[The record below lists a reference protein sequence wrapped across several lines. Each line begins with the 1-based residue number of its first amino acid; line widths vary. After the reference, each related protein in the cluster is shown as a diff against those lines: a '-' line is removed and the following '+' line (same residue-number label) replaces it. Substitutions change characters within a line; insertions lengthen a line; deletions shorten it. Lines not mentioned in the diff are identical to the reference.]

1 MTTKTAPLKDSF
13 DIYKEAME
21 ADLRIRPF
29 IRETPLEYSPHLSQI
44 GKSHVHL
51 KLENFQKTGSF
62 KLRGALNKL
71 LSLTPEQKKKGII
84 TASSGNHGIATAYG
98 LNKFNIDG
106 KIYLP
111 ETASEAKVNAL
122 RSTGAPI
129 DFYGDDCVLAE
140 IQARK
145 TAEKEG
151 KEYISAYNDVKI
163 IHGQATVAVE
173 LLNQMEDLDSV
184 LVPVGG
190 GGLIS
195 GIAGYLKSINPA
207 IEIFGCQP
215 FNSPVMYESV
225 KAGQII
231 DMVSL
236 PTLSEGSAGGIEEG
250 SLTFPLCQKYVD
262 DYILVTEDEIKEA
275 VRTVFLKHYMIIE
288 GAAALSVASYLKEK
302 KRFCGKNAVL
312 ILSGS
317 KLSEEAL
324 RTIFCQREQLQ

>member
-1 MTTKTAPLKDSF
+1 MATKTVLKKVSF
-13 DIYKEAME
+13 DVYNEALE
-21 ADLRIRPF
+21 AEQRIRPY

-44 GKSHVHL
+44 GKGHVFL
-51 KLENFQKTGSF
+51 KLENYQKTGSF

-71 LSLTPEQKKKGII
+71 LSLTPEQKRKGII
-84 TASSGNHGIATAYG
+84 TASSGNHGIATVYG
-98 LNKFNIDG
+98 LKRFNIAG

-111 ETASEAKVNAL
+111 ETASVAKVNTL
-122 RSTGAPI
+122 RSTGARI
-129 DFYGDDCVLAE
+129 EFYGDDCVLAE
-140 IQARK
+140 IHARE

-163 IHGQATVAVE
+163 IGGQATTATE
-173 LLNQMEDLDSV
+173 LINQMEDLDSV

-195 GIAGYLKSINPA
+195 GMAGYLKSINPT

-215 FNSPVMYESV
+215 SNSPVMYESV

-236 PTLSEGSAGGIEEG
+236 PTLSEGSAGGIEGG

-262 DYILVTEDEIKEA
+262 DFILVTEDEIKEA
-275 VRTVFLKHYMIIE
+275 IRTVYLKHYMIIE

-302 KRFCGKNAVL
+302 KRFYGKKAAL

-324 RTIFCQREQLQ
+324 RTIFCRREQLQ

>member
-1 MTTKTAPLKDSF
+1 MATKKVLKKVLIDVY
-13 DIYKEAME
+13 DEALE
-21 ADLRIRPF
+21 AEQRIRPY

-44 GKSHVHL
+44 GEGHVHL
-51 KLENFQKTGSF
+51 KLENYQKTGSF

-71 LSLTPEQKKKGII
+71 LSLTSEQKKKGII

-98 LNKFNIDG
+98 LKRFNIAG

-111 ETASEAKVNAL
+111 KTASLAKVNAL
-122 RSTGAPI
+122 RATGAQI
-129 DFYGDDCVLAE
+129 EFFGAECVLAE

-151 KEYISAYNDVKI
+151 KEYVSAYNDVKI
-163 IHGQATVAVE
+163 IGGQATVGIE
-173 LLNQMEDLDSV
+173 ILNQIKDLDSV

-190 GGLIS
+190 GGLIA
-195 GIAGYLKSINPA
+195 GVAGYLKSINPS
-207 IEIFGCQP
+207 IEIIGCQP
-215 FNSPVMYESV
+215 LNSPVMYESV
-225 KAGQII
+225 KAGHII

-236 PTLSEGSAGGIEEG
+236 PTLSEGSAGGIEGG

-275 VRTVFLKHYMIIE
+275 IRTVFLKQYMIIE

-302 KRFCGKNAVL
+302 KRFYGKKAVL

-317 KLSEEAL
+317 KLSQEAL
-324 RTIFCQREQLQ
+324 RTIFC